1 MTIAIPEQQLTV
13 AEFRVF
19 GLPASQGSKK
29 YVGRGIMIESS
40 KRLKP
45 WRTDVQL
52 AAERAYSGEVIS
64 VPVHVNVDFFFA
76 RPKSHYRTGK
86 YSDLMKADAPLYAST
101 HRLGDLDKLLLST
114 IDALSFVTGGCVIR
128 DDCLVV
134 SLSSTKRY
142 TNAGTPPGAAIKVS
156 RFEAGVPIM
165 DS

>member
-1 MTIAIPEQQLTV
+1 MGLRRVNIAIPKQQLAV
-13 AEFRVF
+13 KFRVC
-19 GLPASQGSKK
+19 GLPAAQGSKR
-29 YVGRGIMIESS
+29 YVGNGIMVESS
-40 KRLKP
+40 KKLRP

-52 AAERAYSGEVIS
+52 AAERAYSGDVIS

-86 YSDLMKADAPLYAST
+86 YSDLLKADAPLYAST
-101 HRLGDLDKLLLST
+101 HRLGDLDKLLRST

-142 TNAGTPPGAAIKVS
+142 TNAGSPPGAAIKVLQL
-156 RFEAGVPIM
+156 P
-165 DS
+165 

>member
-1 MTIAIPEQQLTV
+1 MGLRRVTIAIPKQQLAV
-13 AEFRVF
+13 EFRVN
-19 GLPASQGSKK
+19 GLPAPQGSKRHLGNG
-29 YVGRGIMIESS
+29 VMVESS
-40 KRLKP
+40 KKLRP

-52 AAERAYSGEVIS
+52 AAERAYSGDVIS

-86 YSDLMKADAPLYAST
+86 YSDLLKADAPLYAST
-101 HRLGDLDKLLLST
+101 HRLGDLDKLLRST

-142 TNAGTPPGAAIKVS
+142 TNAGTPPGAAIKVLKL
-156 RFEAGVPIM
+156 P
-165 DS
+165 

>member
-1 MTIAIPEQQLTV
+1 MTIAIPKQQLAV
-13 AEFRVF
+13 EFRVS
-19 GLPASQGSKK
+19 GLPAPQGSKRHL
-29 YVGRGIMIESS
+29 GNGIMVESS
-40 KRLKP
+40 KKVRP

-86 YSDLMKADAPLYAST
+86 YSDLLKADAPLYAST
-101 HRLGDLDKLLLST
+101 HRLGDLDKLLRST

-142 TNAGTPPGAAIKVS
+142 TNAGTPPGAAIKVLKL
-156 RFEAGVPIM
+156 P
-165 DS
+165 